1 MIGHVGGAPVE
12 ELVLPLLAS
21 GTMVLLAA
29 KAYITRATAWR
40 KAPPRQRG
48 SQDEDLPTVDG
59 EQHAVDVPGER

>member
-29 KAYITRATAWR
+29 KAYITRATHWR
-40 KAPPRQRG
+40 KAPPQRR
-48 SQDEDLPTVDG
+48 SQDEDLPPVDR